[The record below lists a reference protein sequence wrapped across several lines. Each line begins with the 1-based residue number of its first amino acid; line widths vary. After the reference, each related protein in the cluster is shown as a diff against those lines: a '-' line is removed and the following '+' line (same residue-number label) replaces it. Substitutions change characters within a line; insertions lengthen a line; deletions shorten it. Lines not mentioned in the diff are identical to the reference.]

1 MNYKNILKS
10 WGLKFLGVGLLI
22 LILTKTNTGEIFNTV
37 KQFNAFQIL
46 WIEVLSLLIILSKSI
61 RFKNI
66 LSLYNV
72 TVSLQENIL
81 IYGSGMYLST
91 ITPGRFGD
99 FSKIFYLKHYTG
111 CDYKKGLYINIL
123 DRLFDLTILLLTSL
137 IGLFWIINPRKLVI
151 LFAILIV
158 LISFIILFGK
168 QLVKIIL
175 TKMLNI
181 FKSCLNIS
189 TNEIEISKILNTKL
203 VIPLLITIIPYT
215 MIYYQM
221 IYISKITGF
230 QINPFLLIGT
240 LAIGNVV
247 SLIPISI
254 SGLGT
259 REAVFVTMLSKSGL
273 SATQAI
279 SLSLSF
285 FLLNNFGIMVIGFIM
300 FLILKPKIQDA

>member
-1 MNYKNILKS
+1 MNYKNILKK
-10 WGLKFLGVGLLI
+10 WGLKFLGIGLLI
-22 LILTKTNTGEIFNTV
+22 LILTKTNTSEIFSTV

-46 WIEVLSLLIILSKSI
+46 WIEILSLLIILSKSI

-66 LSLYNV
+66 LSLYNIPI
-72 TVSLQENIL
+72 SLRQNIL

-137 IGLFWIINPRKLVI
+137 VGLFWLISPQKLLI
-151 LFAILIV
+151 PFAILII
-158 LISFIILFGK
+158 LISFFILFGK
-168 QLVKIIL
+168 QIVKIIL
-175 TKMLNI
+175 TKMLNV
-181 FKSCLNIS
+181 FSNQLNIS
-189 TNEIEISKILNTKL
+189 IKEIEIYKIPNVKL
-203 VIPLLITIIPYT
+203 VIPLLITIIPYAL
-215 MIYYQM
+215 IYYQM

-230 QINPFLLIGT
+230 IINPFLLIGT
-240 LAIGNVV
+240 LAIGNVI
-247 SLIPISI
+247 SLIPVSI

-273 SATQAI
+273 SATQAT

-285 FLLNNFGIMVIGFIM
+285 FILNNLGILIVGLIM
-300 FLILKPKIQDA
+300 FLIIKNHKS

>member
-137 IGLFWIINPRKLVI
+137 IGLFWNFFKLVI
-151 LFAILIV
+151 YSPMFFFVGRIISAIAIGVALYFIMHLRFGLDDNRKKLLVAIIYPGSLFL
-158 LISFIILFGK
+158 LGL
-168 QLVKIIL
+168 L
-175 TKMLNI
+175 TKG
-181 FKSCLNIS
+181 
-189 TNEIEISKILNTKL
+189 
-203 VIPLLITIIPYT
+203 
-215 MIYYQM
+215 
-221 IYISKITGF
+221 TG
-230 QINPFLLIGT
+230 L
-240 LAIGNVV
+240 
-247 SLIPISI
+247 
-254 SGLGT
+254 
-259 REAVFVTMLSKSGL
+259 
-273 SATQAI
+273 
-279 SLSLSF
+279 
-285 FLLNNFGIMVIGFIM
+285 
-300 FLILKPKIQDA
+300 